1 MDNALW
7 YVILAIPQQAQ
18 RQYSTDE
25 QLRYLMAAANKLGL
39 YDAADRIRNSIGDQD
54 GCIQDC
60 IVGQGPTQEELHDA
74 DPSRCTFP
82 CEVCASRNEDYLRKY
97 PNKEAHEDW
106 RDVRAARDFG
116 RD

>member
-7 YVILAIPQQAQ
+7 DVIRAIPQQVQ
-18 RQYSTDE
+18 RQYGTDE
-25 QLRYLMAAANKLGL
+25 QLRMLQAAANKLGL
-39 YDAADRIRNSIGDQD
+39 YDAADRLRDQLAIID
-54 GCIQDC
+54 EQVA
-60 IVGQGPTQEELHDA
+60 IVEAEEQVKAHDA

-82 CEVCASRNEDYLRKY
+82 CENCASRDRNYLRKHD
-97 PNKEAHEDW
+97 AAVRGEDW